1 MDSYGNR
8 LGGNM
13 KKYTRKNIVDVYK
26 KLGIYEKS
34 TKIEVSDF
42 EIPNELVST
51 CDKKEK
57 KQNNTSYN
65 GFYKF

>member
-1 MDSYGNR
+1 
-8 LGGNM
+8 M

-34 TKIEVSDF
+34 TKIEVSNF

-57 KQNNTSYN
+57 KQNNISYN
-65 GFYKF
+65 VFYKF